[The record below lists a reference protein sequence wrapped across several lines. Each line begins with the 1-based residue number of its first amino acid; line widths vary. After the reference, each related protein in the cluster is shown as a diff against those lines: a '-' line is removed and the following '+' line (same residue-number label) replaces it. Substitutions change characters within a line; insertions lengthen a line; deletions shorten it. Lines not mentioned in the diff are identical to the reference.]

1 MSNQFACSFLIIIAI
16 NKLDIASSF
25 LAETLINFPTPSTS
39 SFKGFFAR
47 KLTSSQLYISNLQE
61 EMIYD
66 IENNSIIKQ
75 MTKVSICSDGTLCP
89 YMAYYNGQATYI
101 VSKSGKNVKVIVLD
115 TDSEV
120 TGTSHDKTRSISD
133 LDQDNVVVLD
143 GDGGLSGSVHLMK
156 LTISTG
162 VMSTMLSWDT
172 VTDCG
177 FISIKQESGQPLI
190 FVFTHYSTFYIEHTD
205 GSSIRLRHLG
215 RRSQSSFGAKKI
227 GISI

>member
-1 MSNQFACSFLIIIAI
+1 MSNQFAWSFLIIIAI
-16 NKLDIASSF
+16 NKLDITSSL

-39 SFKGFFAR
+39 SFKGLFAR

-61 EMIYD
+61 KMMYD

-89 YMAYYNGQATYI
+89 YMAYYNDQATYI

-115 TDSEV
+115 SDSEV

-156 LTISTG
+156 FTISTG
-162 VMSTMLSWDT
+162 VMSTMLSWKQ
-172 VTDCG
+172 VT
-177 FISIKQESGQPLI
+177 
-190 FVFTHYSTFYIEHTD
+190 TA
-205 GSSIRLRHLG
+205 GSLV
-215 RRSQSSFGAKKI
+215 
-227 GISI
+227 